1 MSIHHASFVAA
12 VALSSA
18 AAVAQPT
25 FVPGTVRNEQ
35 FVGTMTTN
43 FLFDS
48 GTGVLRPGSVSTPVT
63 LQALLTAWASRRGY
77 DYYKAQSDLG
87 STGAQN
93 NPYFQ
98 SNLNEGT
105 MPGSPRM
112 TFPSLVVVPDGI
124 ADEGLHVGNDATAQP
139 DQWRNLRLRVDFL
152 SDALQLNQS
161 FVTQGL
167 FTLTSSSSGTAL
179 LPGVANTFTFSTAGG
194 LPMPMTPLAGGGG
207 AGGSLYLESMTFT
220 MTLVPSPGAAAL
232 LGLGGLAV
240 TRRRRR

>member
-12 VALSSA
+12 VVLSSA
-18 AAVAQPT
+18 AAIAQPT
-25 FVPGTVRNEQ
+25 FVPGTVSNEQ

-63 LQALLTAWASRRGY
+63 MQVLLTAWSSRRGY
-77 DYYKAQSDLG
+77 DYYKARSDLNAAG
-87 STGAQN
+87 LPL

-98 SNLNEGT
+98 QNSLDGDR
-105 MPGSPRM
+105 PGSRSIR
-112 TFPSLVVVPDGI
+112 FPSLVVVPDGI

-152 SDALQLNQS
+152 GDALQLNQS
-161 FVTQGL
+161 FVTQDL

-179 LPGVANTFTFSTAGG
+179 LSGVTNTFAFSTAGG

-220 MTLVPSPGAAAL
+220 MTLVPSPGAAVI
-232 LGLGGLAV
+232 LGLGGLMAS
-240 TRRRRR
+240 RRRR

>member
-1 MSIHHASFVAA
+1 MSIHHASFVAG

-18 AAVAQPT
+18 AAIAQPT

-48 GTGVLRPGSVSTPVT
+48 GTGVLQPGSVSTT
-63 LQALLTAWASRRGY
+63 FTMQALLTAWASRRGY
-77 DYYKAQSDLG
+77 DYYKAQSDLNAAG
-87 STGAQN
+87 LHQ

-98 SNLNEGT
+98 ENLNDGT
-105 MPGSPRM
+105 MPDSSRI

-124 ADEGLHVGNDATAQP
+124 ADEGLHVGNDATGQP

-161 FVTQGL
+161 FVTQDL

-179 LPGVANTFTFSTAGG
+179 LPGVTNTFAFSTAGG
-194 LPMPMTPLAGGGG
+194 LPMLMTPLAGGGG
-207 AGGSLYLESMTFT
+207 AGGLLYLESMTFT
-220 MTLVPSPGAAAL
+220 MTLVPSPGAAVI
-232 LGLGGLAV
+232 LGLGGLMA
-240 TRRRRR
+240 TRRRR